1 MSYGAIMIKVAYNTI
16 GNRARPQ
23 HGKANPM
30 IDENDFFRQ
39 VTTRICGSLDI
50 KTALTRAFEYL
61 REFIPVDAMG
71 LHLYESKLRAMR
83 TIAKVGASGSFV
95 LDLITPLRED
105 LEKSPE
111 SVKIVNNPEKDP
123 LVKTMIRHGRPSSYS
138 VMLLYLMMEDNRGGA
153 LSLRAAGKKRYTE
166 DHARLLS
173 LVNEPFTIALANA
186 LKHRELVDLKN
197 RLADDNRYLQKELRN
212 IYGDTIIGEHSGLKD
227 IMAMVRQVAPL
238 NSPVLLLGETGVGK
252 DIIANAI
259 HYSSRRRSGPFV
271 KVNCGAIPDTLLDSE
286 LFGHE
291 KGAFTG
297 AAVQKRGRFERAHGG
312 TIFLDEV
319 GELLPQAQVRM
330 LLVLQDKVIERV
342 GSSKTVPIDIRLIT
356 ATNRNLEDMVR
367 INQFRPDLWFRLNV
381 FPIFI
386 PPLRERKSDIP
397 EFVRYFLDKKSKEM
411 KLFTPPKLAPDAVS
425 QLFNY
430 DWPGNVRELENI
442 VERAL
447 ILNRGEPLSFRE
459 LIMIKPQTGVF
470 NRAAVDATPFNFDAV
485 SSRHI
490 RKVLQMTQGKVHGKD
505 GAAKLLGM
513 NPSTLRKR
521 MTKLGIPYGRQA
533 KQNR

>member
-1 MSYGAIMIKVAYNTI
+1 
-16 GNRARPQ
+16 
-23 HGKANPM
+23 
-30 IDENDFFRQ
+30 
-39 VTTRICGSLDI
+39 
-50 KTALTRAFEYL
+50 
-61 REFIPVDAMG
+61 
-71 LHLYESKLRAMR
+71 
-83 TIAKVGASGSFV
+83 
-95 LDLITPLRED
+95 
-105 LEKSPE
+105 
-111 SVKIVNNPEKDP
+111 
-123 LVKTMIRHGRPSSYS
+123 
-138 VMLLYLMMEDNRGGA
+138 
-153 LSLRAAGKKRYTE
+153 
-166 DHARLLS
+166 
-173 LVNEPFTIALANA
+173 
-186 LKHRELVDLKN
+186 
-197 RLADDNRYLQKELRN
+197 
-212 IYGDTIIGEHSGLKD
+212 
-227 IMAMVRQVAPL
+227 
-238 NSPVLLLGETGVGK
+238 
-252 DIIANAI
+252 
-259 HYSSRRRSGPFV
+259 
-271 KVNCGAIPDTLLDSE
+271 
-286 LFGHE
+286 
-291 KGAFTG
+291 
-297 AAVQKRGRFERAHGG
+297 
-312 TIFLDEV
+312 
-319 GELLPQAQVRM
+319 
-330 LLVLQDKVIERV
+330 
-342 GSSKTVPIDIRLIT
+342 
-356 ATNRNLEDMVR
+356 
-367 INQFRPDLWFRLNV
+367 LWLRLNV